1 LLEAALKNHPPVH
14 RYAAAA
20 AVVSG
25 QQNVGSDHD
34 VVLGE
39 RPRVDASL
47 VSRLAGVAGVRAA
60 IADVSVPA
68 QLGSRS
74 AQAHG
79 WGSSPAPASPP
90 RACRPRLPE
99 TSCSRARLAARPSL
113 PNGRP
118 IEPG

>member
-1 LLEAALKNHPPVH
+1 MLRVAMLTARSRPGTFVGALLAFAASAVLVMAGGMLLEAALKNHPPVH

-68 QLGSRS
+68 QLGS
-74 AQAHG
+74 
-79 WGSSPAPASPP
+79 
-90 RACRPRLPE
+90 
-99 TSCSRARLAARPSL
+99 
-113 PNGRP
+113 
-118 IEPG
+118 